1 MTPRA
6 ASRYGGLA
14 LSQVWTP
21 STETMPGWV
30 PSRTPIAPVE
40 VVLDR
45 PVEPIADH
53 EVHDPVVEKAVGDL
67 SECPQTSPDAQHA
80 VSAATV
86 SPDRAAPIRVCVCV
100 HGDIVPDASHTDG
113 GSCQSRHGRGA
124 TDWRR
129 HAPRMQANQRHH
141 LHNDHPHDQSGAQ
154 HR

>member
-100 HGDIVPDASHTDG
+100 HGDILPDASHTDG
-113 GSCQSRHGRGA
+113 GSCQSRHGGCA

-129 HAPRMQANQRHH
+129 HAPRMQTNQRHH
-141 LHNDHPHDQSGAQ
+141 LHNDHPHDQGGAQ